1 MHQRTALF
9 TLVALL
15 ICSSAV
21 CPEDGDNPP
30 QLTIENIMQ
39 GADWIG
45 HWPYGVRW
53 AEDGSC
59 VYFSWNPDNA
69 EEDALYVVP
78 RDGGEPRKVT
88 DEERHALPPAW
99 GSYDRD
105 CTRKVFERD
114 GDIFLLE
121 VGSGQVRQ
129 LTCTAARESYPAF
142 TADGRKLTFTCEN
155 NLFLIDLAAGGVTQL
170 TDFQTGGPRDAPR
183 PQPSEQEQWLSTQ
196 EQQLFESLRERNE
209 RRARR
214 RQSHPDR
221 YGDQPPR
228 ITIDSGFVSW
238 PGLSPDE
245 RWITFRVTVDP
256 DSVKPT
262 VIPNYVTESAFTTT
276 REARAKVGG
285 PRARYRL
292 GIYDIEHDTVYYV
305 LTGDL
310 TDICHQPE
318 YLSEYSDVTDSTGA
332 KLNRPCPR
340 PTIVHGPFWSDDGR
354 RAVVEVRTVDHKD
367 RWIALLDI
375 ATGELEALDHQHDE
389 AWIGGPGIYGY
400 HASGSLGWYPDHR
413 RFWFQSEAT
422 GYSHLY
428 TVDVIAGE
436 KTRLTNG
443 TFEVS
448 NAALSRDGKYFYFT
462 SNEVHPGERH
472 FYRLNSDG
480 GRPERITTIPGS
492 VRVFMSP
499 DEKKLALLHST
510 CHTPWELFVQDNKPK
525 ARPVQ
530 VTRSVSD
537 EFGAYPWR
545 EPKIVT
551 FTARD
556 SATVYARLYHPKEP
570 QPGGPAVLFVHG
582 AGYVQNVCHSWTWYY
597 RELMFHNFLADHG
610 YLVMDID
617 YRGSAGYGRGWRTG
631 IYRHMGGKDLSDHVD
646 GVRFLVNRYGVDPER
661 VGIYGGSYGGFIA
674 LMAIFTESETFAA
687 AAALRAVT
695 DWAHYEHGYTSEILN
710 LPYTDSLAYVRS
722 SPIYFAEGLQGALLI
737 CHGMIDD
744 NVHFQ
749 DVVRLSQRLTELG
762 KDNWELAAYPA
773 EPHTFL
779 STASWT
785 DEYKRIFKLFEEN
798 LK

>member
-15 ICSSAV
+15 ICSPAV
-21 CPEDGDNPP
+21 CPENGDNPP
-30 QLTIENIMQ
+30 QLTIESIVR
-39 GADWIG
+39 GADYIG
-45 HWPYGVRW
+45 AWPRGVRW

-59 VYFSWNPDNA
+59 IYFSWNPDNA
-69 EEDALYVVP
+69 EQDALYVVP
-78 RDGGEPRKVT
+78 RNGGEPRQVT
-88 DEERHALPPAW
+88 DEECRGLPPAS
-99 GSYDRD
+99 GSYDRNR
-105 CTRKVFERD
+105 TRKVFERD

-121 VGSGQVRQ
+121 VSSGKVQQ

-142 TADGRKLTFTCEN
+142 TADGRKITFTCEN
-155 NLFLIDLAAGGVTQL
+155 NLFLIDLTAGGVTQL
-170 TDFQTGGPRDAPR
+170 TDFQIGGLKDSPR

-209 RRARR
+209 SQARQ
-214 RQSHPDR
+214 RQSRPDR
-221 YGDQPPR
+221 FGDQPPR

-238 PGLSPDE
+238 LSLSPNE
-245 RWITFRVTVDP
+245 RWITFRVTNDP
-256 DSVKPT
+256 DSVRPT
-262 VIPNYVTESAFTTT
+262 IIPDYVTESAFTTT
-276 REARAKVGG
+276 SEARPKVGG
-285 PRARYRL
+285 PRAHYRF
-292 GIYDIEHDTVYYV
+292 GIYDTERDTVYFASKSS
-305 LTGDL
+305 LP
-310 TDICHQPE
+310 DICRQPE
-318 YLSEYSDVTDSTGA
+318 YLSEYGNTDSSGA
-332 KLNRPCPR
+332 GHDRLCPR
-340 PTIVHGPFWSDDGR
+340 PTIIHGPFWSDDGR
-354 RAVVEVRTVDHKD
+354 RAVVEVRSLDHKD
-367 RWIALLDI
+367 RWIALLGI
-375 ATGELEALDHQHDE
+375 ETGELEALDHQHDE

-400 HASGSLGWYPDHR
+400 YAPGSVGWYPDNR
-413 RFWFQSEAT
+413 RFWFQSEAS

-428 TVDVIAGE
+428 AVDVTTGA
-436 KTRLTNG
+436 KTQLTNG

-448 NAALSRDGKYFYFT
+448 DADLSRDGRNFYFI

-480 GRPERITTIPGS
+480 GRPERITSIPGS

-499 DEKKLALLHST
+499 DEEKLALLHST
-510 CHTPWELFVQDNKPK
+510 CHTPWELFVQNNKPK
-525 ARPVQ
+525 ARPIEI
-530 VTRSVSD
+530 THSLSE
-537 EFGAYPWR
+537 EFRAYPWR
-545 EPKIVT
+545 EPEIVT

-556 SATVYARLYHPKEP
+556 SATVYARLYHAKES

-582 AGYVQNVCHSWTWYY
+582 AGYMQNVCRSWTWYY
-597 RELMFHNFLADHG
+597 REQMFHNFLADRG

-617 YRGSAGYGRGWRTG
+617 YRGSAGYGRDWRTG

-646 GVRFLVNRYGVDPER
+646 GVRFLVDKYGIDPKR
-661 VGIYGGSYGGFIA
+661 VGLYGGSYGGFIA
-674 LMAIFTESETFAA
+674 LMAIFTEPETFTA

-749 DVVRLSQRLTELG
+749 DVVRLSQRLIELG
-762 KDNWELAAYPA
+762 KENWELAAYPA
-773 EPHTFL
+773 EPHTFR